1 VRWPLAATEPAGG
14 QPTRAAVILPF
25 EKPSRVAIGDASGQ
39 RAAEAR
45 LAEAVG
51 LAASIGVAVVH
62 SAVYPLREKRPATLM
77 GEGQVEMTGRALK
90 QQEVGVVVVD
100 AALTPVAAAQSGEG
114 LGLQG
119 HRPHR
124 PEPLIFGERA
134 HHGKARCRS
143 SSPIWNTSERGWC
156 GLDPS
161 RTQRGGFGFL
171 GRAPAHPRSRS
182 TGG

>member
-1 VRWPLAATEPAGG
+1 MRWPLAATEPAGG

-90 QQEVGVVVVD
+90 QQEVGVWWWM
-100 AALTPVAAAQSGEG
+100 
-114 LGLQG
+114 
-119 HRPHR
+119 RP
-124 PEPLIFGERA
+124 
-134 HHGKARCRS
+134 
-143 SSPIWNTSERGWC
+143 
-156 GLDPS
+156 
-161 RTQRGGFGFL
+161 
-171 GRAPAHPRSRS
+171 
-182 TGG
+182 